1 MSIGFL
7 FTGLLWW
14 LRTRFPMFPFHPTG
28 YAVASS
34 TLTFGWLWFSV
45 FMSWGHQTPHLAVRW
60 YPSVP
65 SSVTALFW
73 D

>member
-1 MSIGFL
+1 
-7 FTGLLWW
+7 
-14 LRTRFPMFPFHPTG
+14 MFPFHPAG

-45 FMSWGHQTPHLAVRW
+45 FYELGHQTPHLAVRW
-60 YPSVP
+60 YSAL
-65 SSVTALFW
+65 SSGVAAFFW